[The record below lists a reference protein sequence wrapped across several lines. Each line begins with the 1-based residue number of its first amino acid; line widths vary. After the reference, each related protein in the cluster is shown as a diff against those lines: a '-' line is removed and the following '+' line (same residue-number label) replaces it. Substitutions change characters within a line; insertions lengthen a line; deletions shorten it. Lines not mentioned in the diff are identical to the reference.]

1 MRITDCR
8 YDRDRLRLAVAYRLI
23 GHEVRTQ
30 TIRCLTWLSDD
41 RIRRL
46 WRDYWRSEARNEVRR
61 RRGKAP
67 RQMTYFRK
75 SADHEIEAAT
85 FACLLAMAGLIGAVQ
100 SPWRP
105 TLDQVSC
112 FLDVYETFC
121 CDYRPSPFISCEH
134 GLFLFE
140 VLNRAE
146 EYALLPCPGCSGLWV
161 RDQLSVQPDR
171 CAACRSPLLPF

>member
-8 YDRDRLRLAVAYRLI
+8 YDRDRLRLALAYRLI

-30 TIRCLTWLSDD
+30 TIRCITWLSDD

-46 WRDYWRSEARNEVRR
+46 YRDYWRAEPGNRVRR

-75 SADHEIEAAT
+75 SAEHEIEAAT
-85 FACLLAMAGLIGAVQ
+85 LGSLLGMAGLIGIAHM
-100 SPWRP
+100 PWRP
-105 TLDQVSC
+105 TLEEVNC
-112 FLDVYETFC
+112 FCDVYETFC
-121 CDYRPSPFISCEH
+121 EVRPAPHISCEH
-134 GLFLFE
+134 GLYLFE

-146 EYALLPCPGCSGLWV
+146 EYVLSQCGGCGGLWV
-161 RDQLSVQPDR
+161 RDQLAVQPDR